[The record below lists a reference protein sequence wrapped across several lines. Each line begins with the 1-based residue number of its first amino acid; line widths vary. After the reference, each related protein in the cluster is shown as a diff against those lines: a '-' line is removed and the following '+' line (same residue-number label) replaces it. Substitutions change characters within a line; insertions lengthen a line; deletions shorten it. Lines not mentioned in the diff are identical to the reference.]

1 MNWQLIKYW
10 LVGIL
15 MAFLCHDI
23 CAQHVTKE
31 QLLKLFYQ
39 ANVAQKANDTDKAI
53 EIYLSVLK
61 LSPGLPDP
69 YLSLGKLYAAKS
81 DKVSMKKA
89 CICYSNYLRLKPDA
103 SDADF
108 LKSEITRLT
117 ALAEAEETTS
127 PVIENEPPRF
137 TVVLAS
143 PIEESD
149 SIAMEDSVYV
159 AEAPIEPVVEDTV
172 ATVAEPVK
180 PEVIAPIDSRMLGR
194 WASDEMN
201 SNGREM
207 WIFDI
212 HAENNALW
220 MQLTDSAFMKKDVL
234 WANAPDLKAQGLL
247 EGDSIVFAFEMEE
260 EKKVLSSSARK
271 EEKANDDFTTIV
283 DEILNLD
290 LGRLMEVPNPGKEMA
305 KADTTAMIDSLAVD
319 SIPADSVIRLEPR
332 IVHAYIFR
340 FAFDGKML
348 GGSVTKRI
356 YDANSPDEVPI
367 SENSRICELFKAPD
381 DYQGFTYTRPS
392 DSELSNMPEL
402 CEIYNQKRR
411 TSESMSSLNDLACL
425 TMWGVGTHR
434 NIRMALSYFM
444 EASMKNN
451 LFATLNLAQLYQDGY
466 GVEKNLPK
474 ARELYMRAFK
484 SGYTDALVLC
494 GDTYWESEGGTDP
507 DYQKALECYQKAM
520 LRRCPYA
527 AFRLGWLYNEGLGV
541 EQDTARALNYYKQAV
556 AMSYPDAMADM
567 GSFYREGR
575 LVEQDYA
582 KAMEYLNKAAAK
594 GNVKAMYEIYQ
605 MHLRG
610 EGVQPNFNLAKEWLR
625 KSMDADNSVLNGF
638 SSVKNQ
644 IKAIIKEK
652 NK

>member
-1 MNWQLIKYW
+1 MNCRTLKYCLI
-10 LVGIL
+10 GIGCL
-15 MAFLCHDI
+15 LLCQNI

-39 ANVAQKANDTDKAI
+39 ANVAQKANDTEKAI

-61 LSPGLPDP
+61 LSPGLPEP
-69 YLSLGKLYAAKS
+69 YLSLGKLYASKD
-81 DKVSMKKA
+81 DKISMKKA

-103 SDADF
+103 AEADF
-108 LKSEITRLT
+108 LESEITRLT
-117 ALAEAEETTS
+117 ALAEAEEVAP
-127 PVIENEPPRF
+127 PVETNRPPRF
-137 TVVLAS
+137 TVVLSNPVGTIGTNTA
-143 PIEESD
+143 ID
-149 SIAMEDSVYV
+149 SMDV
-159 AEAPIEPVVEDTV
+159 AEVPVVPIVVDTV
-172 ATVAEPVK
+172 VKVAEPVSPK
-180 PEVIAPIDSRMLGR
+180 VIAPVDSRMIGR
-194 WASDEMN
+194 WASDEMD

-212 HAENNALW
+212 YAENDALW
-220 MQLTDSAFMKKDVL
+220 MQLTDSAFMKKDPL

-247 EGDSIVFAFEMEE
+247 EGDSLVFTFEIE
-260 EKKVLSSSARK
+260 EKEESTETASPKGKRK
-271 EEKANDDFTTIV
+271 EKDGFSSIV

-290 LGRLMEVPNPGKEMA
+290 LGRLMDAPASNRE
-305 KADTTAMIDSLAVD
+305 TARPDSSAIDSLGTD
-319 SIPADSVIRLEPR
+319 SIPMDSTLYLEPR
-332 IVHAYIFR
+332 IIHAYIFSL
-340 FAFDGKML
+340 AFDGKKF

-356 YDANSPDEVPI
+356 YDANASEASI

-381 DYQGFTYTRPS
+381 DYLGFTYIRPS
-392 DSELSNMPEL
+392 DTELSSMPEL

-411 TSESMSSLNDLACL
+411 MSESMSSLNDLGCL
-425 TMWGVGTHR
+425 TMWGIGTHR
-434 NIRMALSYFM
+434 NMRMAVSYFM

-474 ARELYMRAFK
+474 ARELFMRAYK

-494 GDTYWESEGGTDP
+494 GDSYWESENGAEP
-507 DYQKALECYQKAM
+507 DYQKALECYQQAI

-556 AMSYPDAMADM
+556 AMSYPDALADM
-567 GSFYREGR
+567 GTFYREGR

-582 KAMEYLNKAAAK
+582 KALEYLNKAAAK

-605 MHLRG
+605 MYLRG

-625 KSMDADNSVLNGF
+625 KSMDADNSTLHGF

-644 IKAIIKEK
+644 IKAIIHPKR
-652 NK
+652 